1 MKPAV
6 SQVSVTINGRPYLI
20 SCDDGQEAN
29 LTRLGAYVDKR
40 VSQLAAAIGKKVD
53 EDRLLAMTTLLI
65 ADELSDAMTELDHLK
80 KEKAADGQRKQAES
94 AAARAVD
101 GLAAKLEAI
110 AARLERA

>member
-1 MKPAV
+1 MPV

-20 SCDDGQEAN
+20 SCDDDQEAN

-40 VSQLAAAIGKKVD
+40 VGQLAAAIGKKVD

-65 ADELSDAMTELDHLK
+65 ADELSDVITELDRLK
-80 KEKAADGQRKQAES
+80 KEKAVDGARKQAET
-94 AAARAVD
+94 AAAQVAESLV
-101 GLAAKLEAI
+101 AKLEDI